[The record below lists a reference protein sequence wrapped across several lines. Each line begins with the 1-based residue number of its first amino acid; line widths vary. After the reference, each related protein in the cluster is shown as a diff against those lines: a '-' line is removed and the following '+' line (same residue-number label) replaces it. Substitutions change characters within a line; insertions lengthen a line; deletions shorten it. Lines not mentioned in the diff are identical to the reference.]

1 MVAKLQ
7 FSASSLSQLRQ
18 VFFFLQIPS
27 GKGKRRKIT
36 RHSNFHSFCIN
47 PAGWCLRSPIPFSFS
62 LLVVFF
68 SFLFSFLPPFHF
80 PFLEF
85 TVWYF
90 LLPQARGGAS
100 VLPLPAGWVPA
111 GLGIWGGGGGCPP
124 QAGRGPCLLPHW
136 QELDLVLE
144 PPGIGTRAF
153 LGFLLL
159 FLMP

>member
-1 MVAKLQ
+1 MLYV
-7 FSASSLSQLRQ
+7 
-18 VFFFLQIPS
+18 
-27 GKGKRRKIT
+27 RRIVVN
-36 RHSNFHSFCIN
+36 RFADAFHHLLGDMF
-47 PAGWCLRSPIPFSFS
+47 AGCLKMAYDIVYP
-62 LLVVFF
+62 V
-68 SFLFSFLPPFHF
+68 
-80 PFLEF
+80 
-85 TVWYF
+85 TGWYF